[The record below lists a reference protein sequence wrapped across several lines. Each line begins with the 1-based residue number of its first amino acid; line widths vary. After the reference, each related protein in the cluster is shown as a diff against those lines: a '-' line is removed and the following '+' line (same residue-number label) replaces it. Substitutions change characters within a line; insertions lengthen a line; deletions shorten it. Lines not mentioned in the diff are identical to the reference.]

1 VSARR
6 RTEFEP
12 LPQRQSDESYR
23 QLFERNPSPMWVF
36 DQGTL
41 RFLAVNEAA
50 LRVYGYSRDEFLELT
65 ILDVCPLEERSRE
78 DLAVSGV
85 RRHLRKDGSEIE
97 VEARSEAISFEGHAA
112 RLVHALDVTART
124 GAERALRESEAR
136 YRDLIENAHDLI
148 ATVDLDHRLT
158 SVNGAFA
165 HALGYTREELNGRLL
180 TDFVPVE
187 ARDDVRDAGE
197 AKVGGTAAMTTYE
210 HELIARSGRRISVE
224 VASRLI
230 EKDGRPTGFQAICRD
245 VSERRRAAEA
255 LRASEERFRLVVE
268 HSREM
273 ITLIEADGTITYAS
287 PSHEAT
293 LGVESGT
300 LVGRNVAELLHPDDL
315 ERMTAEL
322 RAAFGGDVREAV
334 ARLRHT
340 DGTFVTVEGV
350 GSPIRDERGNV
361 TMVVSSSRDIGERLR
376 TAELEH
382 RLHQSRR
389 LEAVGRLAGG
399 VAHDFNNLLTA
410 MNGYGDL
417 ALARLAEH
425 RPDPELREYVE
436 QIRLAGDKAATLTS
450 QLLALSRRQV
460 LQPTVLELNRVVREF
475 VPMLRRLL
483 GDDVTVEAELA
494 DGIGAVFADEG
505 QLGQVIVNLAVNARD
520 AMPGGGTLTISTA
533 DVALD
538 DRPGRDYVRLAFADT
553 GRGIPAE
560 IIGNV
565 FEPFFTTK
573 PQGEGTGLGLATVLG
588 IVEQSDGYVSISSP
602 PGEGA
607 TLEVLLPRTRK
618 SAAQAELQPPS
629 DAAARGERLLLVED
643 NDAVRELMCRVLESS
658 GYALVEAASP
668 REALELAATMK
679 EPIDLLVTDVVMPE
693 MNGRQL
699 SNLLREERPDLPVLY
714 ISGYTDE
721 VMISRGLLPP
731 GTAFLQK
738 PFSVDQLHHALREI
752 LDGRPA
758 LAAAG

>member
-1 VSARR
+1 V
-6 RTEFEP
+6 
-12 LPQRQSDESYR
+12 SDESYR
-23 QLFERNPSPMWVF
+23 QLFEHNPSPMWVF
-36 DQGTL
+36 DLGTL

-65 ILDVCPLEERSRE
+65 IPDVRPLDGRSSE
-78 DLAVSGV
+78 DLVVSGV
-85 RRHLRKDGSEIE
+85 CWHLRKDGSEIE
-97 VEARSEAISFEGHAA
+97 VEVTSQALSFEGRDA
-112 RLVHALDVTART
+112 RLVQALDLTARNEAE
-124 GAERALRESEAR
+124 GAMRESESR

-158 SVNGAFA
+158 SVNAAFA
-165 HALGYTREELNGRLL
+165 RALGYTREELNGRLL

-187 ARDDVRDAGE
+187 ARDDVRDAAE
-197 AKVGGTAAMTTYE
+197 AKVGGTAAVTTYE
-210 HELIARSGRRISVE
+210 HELIARSGRRIAVE

-245 VSERRRAAEA
+245 VTERRRTAEE

-268 HSREM
+268 HSRDM
-273 ITLIEADGTITYAS
+273 ITLIEADGTISYAS

-293 LGVESGT
+293 LGVEPGG
-300 LVGRNVAELLHPDDL
+300 LVGRNGAEFLHPDDR
-315 ERMTAEL
+315 ERMAAEL

-340 DGTFVTVEGV
+340 DGTYVTVEGV
-350 GSPIRDERGNV
+350 GSPIRDGRGNV

-376 TAELEH
+376 TAELEQ

-425 RPDPELREYVE
+425 RPDSELREYVE

-483 GDDVTVEAELA
+483 GDDVTVEAALA
-494 DGIGAVFADEG
+494 EGIGAVFADEG

-533 DVALD
+533 DVTLD
-538 DRPGRDYVRLAFADT
+538 DRPGDYVRLAFADT

-588 IVEQSDGYVSISSP
+588 IVEQSDGYVSVSSP

-618 SAAQAELQPPS
+618 SAAEPERQPPT
-629 DAAARGERLLLVED
+629 DATARGERLLLVED
-643 NDAVRELMCRVLESS
+643 NDAVRGLMSRVLESS

-668 REALELAATMK
+668 REALELAATTK
-679 EPIDLLVTDVVMPE
+679 EPIDLLVTDVVMPG

-699 SNLLREERPDLPVLY
+699 SNMLREERPDLPVLY

-721 VMISRGLLPP
+721 AMISRGLLPP

-738 PFSVDQLHHALREI
+738 PFSVDQLQHALREI
-752 LDGRPA
+752 LDSRPA
-758 LAAAG
+758 LVAAG

>member
-1 VSARR
+1 V
-6 RTEFEP
+6 
-12 LPQRQSDESYR
+12 SDESYR
-23 QLFERNPSPMWVF
+23 QLFEHNPSPMWVF
-36 DQGTL
+36 DLGTL

-65 ILDVCPLEERSRE
+65 IPDVRPLDGRSSE
-78 DLAVSGV
+78 DLVVSGV
-85 RRHLRKDGSEIE
+85 CWHLRKDGSEIE
-97 VEARSEAISFEGHAA
+97 VEVTSQALSFEGRDA
-112 RLVHALDVTART
+112 RLVQALDLTARNEAE
-124 GAERALRESEAR
+124 GAMRESESR

-158 SVNGAFA
+158 SVNAAFA
-165 HALGYTREELNGRLL
+165 RALGYTREELNGRLL

-197 AKVGGTAAMTTYE
+197 AKVGGTAAVTTYE
-210 HELIARSGRRISVE
+210 HELIARSGRRIAVE

-245 VSERRRAAEA
+245 VSERRRTAEE

-268 HSREM
+268 HSRDM
-273 ITLIEADGTITYAS
+273 ITLIEADGTISYAS

-293 LGVESGT
+293 LGVEPGG
-300 LVGRNVAELLHPDDL
+300 LVGRNGAEFLHPDDR
-315 ERMTAEL
+315 ERMAAEL

-340 DGTFVTVEGV
+340 DGTYVTVEGV
-350 GSPIRDERGNV
+350 GSPIRDGRGNV

-376 TAELEH
+376 TAELEQ

-425 RPDPELREYVE
+425 RPDSELREYVE

-483 GDDVTVEAELA
+483 GDDVTVEAALA
-494 DGIGAVFADEG
+494 EGIGAVFADEG

-533 DVALD
+533 DVTLD
-538 DRPGRDYVRLAFADT
+538 DRPGDYVRLAFADT

-588 IVEQSDGYVSISSP
+588 IVEQSDGYVSVSSP

-618 SAAQAELQPPS
+618 SAAEPERQPPS
-629 DAAARGERLLLVED
+629 DATARGERLLLVED
-643 NDAVRELMCRVLESS
+643 NDAVRGLMSRVLESS

-668 REALELAATMK
+668 REALELAATTK
-679 EPIDLLVTDVVMPE
+679 EPIDLLVTDVVMPG

-699 SNLLREERPDLPVLY
+699 SNMLREERPDLPVLY

-721 VMISRGLLPP
+721 AMISRGLLPP

-738 PFSVDQLHHALREI
+738 PFSVDQLQRALREI
-752 LDGRPA
+752 LDSRPA
-758 LAAAG
+758 LVPAG